1 VLSKSYVLL
10 WSYVLLK
17 IMSADLAVAT
27 GLCECTSVAGPLL
40 GGGHGFLQG
49 QYGYVLDN
57 IVSARVVTASG
68 ELVEVAAAKNSDLFW
83 ALRGAGH
90 NFGIMTSFEM
100 KTYDIP
106 GNWTVYSIVFASEK
120 TEALF
125 DLVNKF
131 EEPSSNRPAKLA
143 LTAAVLKV
151 PQIDHINVSQFIK
164 CSYCSH

>member
-1 VLSKSYVLL
+1 
-10 WSYVLLK
+10 
-17 IMSADLAVAT
+17 MSADFTIAT

-57 IVSARVVTASG
+57 LVSARVVTASG
-68 ELVEVAAAKNSDLFW
+68 ELVEVSAVKNSDLFW

-100 KTYDIP
+100 KIYDIP
-106 GNWTVYSIVFASEK
+106 SNWTAYSIVFASDK

-143 LTAAVLKV
+143 LTAAVIKL
-151 PQIDHINVSQFIK
+151 PQIDPIDVSRFIK
-164 CSYCSH
+164 YSYCSH